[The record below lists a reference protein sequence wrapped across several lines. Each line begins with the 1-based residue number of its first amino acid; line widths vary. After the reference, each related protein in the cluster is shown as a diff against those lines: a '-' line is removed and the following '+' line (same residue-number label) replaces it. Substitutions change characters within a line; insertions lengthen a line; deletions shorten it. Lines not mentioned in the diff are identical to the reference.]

1 MTKQSNKIF
10 NKTLLMTKILWFTGL
25 SVSGKSTLTQILS
38 NKLSQLNFKVKIID
52 GDNFR
57 KKNKNKNNSKNY
69 LFS

>member
-10 NKTLLMTKILWFTGL
+10 NQILLMTKILWFTGL
-25 SVSGKSTLTQILS
+25 SGSGKSTLTQILS
-38 NKLSQLNFKVKIID
+38 NKLSQLNFKVIIID